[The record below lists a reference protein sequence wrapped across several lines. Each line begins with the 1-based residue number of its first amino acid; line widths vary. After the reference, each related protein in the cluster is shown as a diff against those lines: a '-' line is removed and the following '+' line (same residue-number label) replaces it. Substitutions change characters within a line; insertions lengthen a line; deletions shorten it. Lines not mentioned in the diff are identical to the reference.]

1 MIATNN
7 TYLVFFGFFLAGL
20 LFVPLSIPFMVP
32 EADADHLTA
41 TVTNAPG
48 SSYVGCEETNSCFLP
63 SAVTID
69 AGGTVTWENDDTA
82 AHTSTSGSATEGPS
96 GVWDSSLIMAGS
108 QFSHTFNSTGAYL
121 YFCMIHPWMVGAVA
135 VGPSAELPTEPEP
148 SAELSMSLS
157 KSEYNL
163 NEIITV
169 TVGLDNISDQR
180 PVTFDVLD
188 PEGVVVVTRTML
200 VSPNVSSS
208 LVFKVSEDSLTGNY
222 KIVASATVDGNTTTD
237 TIYFK
242 IKSQYNQFQ
251 IASVQVTDQQ
261 GNPSILTKGN
271 MAYIKV
277 TLTSDIS
284 IEPLVTVN
292 LFDADL
298 TTLGVGSVRTN
309 IGEGESEI
317 ILSFLIPD
325 DAVLGNADIFVN
337 AFTNWVSS
345 GGIPLTPEVSIS
357 KEITQ

>member
-1 MIATNN
+1 M
-7 TYLVFFGFFLAGL
+7 
-20 LFVPLSIPFMVP
+20 
-32 EADADHLTA
+32 

-48 SSYVGCEETNSCFLP
+48 SSTPGCEETTNGCFIP
-63 SAVTID
+63 KVVTI
-69 AGGTVTWENDDTA
+69 AEGGTVTWVNNDTA
-82 AHTSTSGSATEGPS
+82 AHTSTSGSPTDGPT
-96 GVWDSSLIMAGS
+96 GVFDSSLIMSGS
-108 QFSHTFNSTGAYL
+108 QFSHTFNSAGAYL
-121 YFCMIHPWMVGAVA
+121 YFCMVHPWMIGGVV

-169 TVGLDNISDQR
+169 TVGLDNISDSR

-208 LVFKVSEDSLTGNY
+208 LSFKVSEDSLTGNY

-292 LFDADL
+292 LFDSDL

-345 GGIPLTPEVSIS
+345 GGIPHYS
-357 KEITQ
+357 